1 MFQFWSSGMRFNS
14 MNVKE
19 RDTKVWGICKMNGF
33 GYIVCY
39 QNYTLTLAHPIHFIW
54 MSFQQPQSVCLFWF
68 EMKIVLLTRTR
79 SYTNKMHTHLHTHRG
94 REGERETGSPPKTIF
109 NEDESVNHVHL
120 WHYKRWFCPKIIMKW
135 FHSVIQSSG
144 FDSTFQWSLGNE
156 PTNNSSYRE
165 MDEARE
171 EKNSSSKATYEINDV
186 DDSNMHIF
194 TLDGSF
200 RLLLWLWHFA
210 WFPCHKCVC
219 SLWAFASELNEFCG
233 LCTKQRLPNDMNVRK
248 Y

>member
-1 MFQFWSSGMRFNS
+1 MGLAILCAIKITHSLSHIPYILFECRSSNL
-14 MNVKE
+14 
-19 RDTKVWGICKMNGF
+19 KVSVYF
-33 GYIVCY
+33 GLRWKSFCWHVHAVTLIKCIRI
-39 QNYTLTLAHPIHFIW
+39 YT
-54 MSFQQPQSVCLFWF
+54 
-68 EMKIVLLTRTR
+68 
-79 SYTNKMHTHLHTHRG
+79 HT
-94 REGERETGSPPKTIF
+94 EGERETGSPPKTIF

-135 FHSVIQSSG
+135 FHSVIRSSG

-200 RLLLWLWHFA
+200 RILLWLWHFA